1 MSANASRAQLVSG
14 QYSTIEIIGEQQV
27 SPILWPQGIQGAL
40 DVYGGQLI
48 RQDLVV
54 LGDIYANSIASGL
67 PPGSLGLVG
76 PPTGGEYGTDNIA
89 GLEPTDLIAD
99 GFSKVSR
106 ILELLSPLA
115 PPYLSTIV
123 IQMVDTV
130 FSAYL
135 SGTSTL
141 RVNVVDNPGYIPP
154 TVSTALFSDGDTGVL
169 TALVSGS
176 PSGSITL
183 TTADDTGINGYLE
196 IVQDVDYY
204 ALVPQKA
211 GFYKTLSARCI
222 APVPFAP
229 GDTEY
234 SYQLSHSVTGAT
246 NVRTFRVDNSHTTV
260 PSVTL
265 ATVTGVTYSGGVYV
279 SGVPLITTADTVNF
293 SFQCNECVK
302 KFYNGTWSGQVTSAY
317 TSTATFL
324 PTGVSR
330 NEGSVLNFAGSV
342 TPMAG
347 TSVNNLTLTFNARN
361 AAGTTGSATAV
372 STVRID
378 TLSISPTSG
387 TFINET
393 GRVSS
398 GIGQFP
404 VLTGAPFISSQL
416 LSLSEELQLLS
427 GKYVYPPSV
436 DYGLTQ
442 PPGPDYTGLPLGTY
456 AGVRWVTF
464 PSNVI
469 NASFVTIVIGGQVN
483 FGSSII
489 IPGFYMYVQVSGVT
503 GWLSANDPYPG
514 VSTPVLDGDFALDY
528 AGSTV
533 SSRRV
538 TFGPVTRTGVLYI
551 RIGLPVGST
560 LQFTGVSVV

>member
-1 MSANASRAQLVSG
+1 MSANASRSQLVSG

-27 SPILWPQGIQGAL
+27 DPILWTQGVQGAL

-76 PPTGGEYGTDNIA
+76 PPTGGTYGTDNIA
-89 GLEPTDLIAD
+89 GLDPTDLIAD

-130 FSAYL
+130 FSAYAA
-135 SGTSTL
+135 GTSTL
-141 RVNVVDNPGYIPP
+141 RTNVVDNPGYIPP
-154 TVSTALFSDGDTGVL
+154 TVSSGLFSDGDTGVL
-169 TALVSGS
+169 TALVSGV
-176 PSGSITL
+176 PAGSITL

-211 GFYKTLSARCI
+211 GFFKALSARCI
-222 APVPFAP
+222 APVPFTP

-234 SYQLSHSVTGAT
+234 SYQLSHTVTGAT

-265 ATVTGVTYSGGVYV
+265 ASVTGITYSGGVYV
-279 SGVPLITTADTVNF
+279 SGVPLITTADTINF
-293 SFQCNECVK
+293 TFQCNECVK
-302 KFYNGTWSGQVTSAY
+302 KFYNGTWTGQVSSSY
-317 TSTATFL
+317 TSSTSFL

-330 NEGSVLNFAGSV
+330 NEGSSVTFVGSV

-347 TSVNNLTLTFNARN
+347 VSINGLTLTCSARN
-361 AAGTTGSATAV
+361 AAGTTSNAFAV

-378 TLSISPTSG
+378 TLSIVASSG
-387 TFINET
+387 GFINET

-398 GIGQFP
+398 GIGQYP
-404 VLTGAPFISSQL
+404 VLTGAPFVSSQL
-416 LSLSEELQLLS
+416 LSMSEELQLLS
-427 GKYVYPPSV
+427 GKYVFPPSV
-436 DYGLTQ
+436 DYGLSQ
-442 PPGPDYTGLPLGTY
+442 PPGPDYTSLPAGSF

-469 NASFVTIVIGGQVN
+469 NASFVTVVIEGQVN

-503 GWLSANDPYPG
+503 GWLSANDAYPG
-514 VSTPVLDGDFALDY
+514 IGTPVLDGDFALDY
-528 AGSTV
+528 SNSTV

-538 TFGPVTRTGVLYI
+538 TFGPTTRTGVLYI
-551 RIGLPVGST
+551 RIGLPTGST
-560 LQFTGVSVV
+560 LQFTGVTVV